1 MKRVSN
7 LYHKVYDI
15 DNINKMCDLVC
26 SKVKNKEK
34 AEKFMLYK
42 SEHIINIRNKL
53 ISKNL
58 IFLNIVFFLL
68 QILNV
73 ES

>member
-42 SEHIINIRNKL
+42 
-53 ISKNL
+53 
-58 IFLNIVFFLL
+58 
-68 QILNV
+68 
-73 ES
+73 

>member
-7 LYHKVYDI
+7 IYYKVYDI
-15 DNINKMCDLVC
+15 DNISRMCDLVC
-26 SKVKNKEK
+26 SKVGNKEK

-42 SEHIINIRNKL
+42 PEHIINIRNKL

-58 IFLNIVFFLL
+58 NFLDIIFFLL
-68 QILNV
+68 QILNL
-73 ES
+73 E